1 MTAQT
6 TKKPQ
11 EKADLR
17 APLLGTAVTGAL
29 VTIVAFAAV
38 DRGAGLSTALG
49 ATVAVANLWALGKI
63 VVALTTPED
72 EVVEA
77 GPPTEEAKPKSGRG
91 LAWGGLALIK
101 FVAIGAL
108 LWLTLKNGLAHP
120 LFLALGF
127 TALPI
132 GITAASVL
140 SRAKV

>member
-1 MTAQT
+1 MPLGRWIQLT
-6 TKKPQ
+6 
-11 EKADLR
+11 R
-17 APLLGTAVTGAL
+17 AAAIAGFAAFAL
-29 VTIVAFAAV
+29 VTLVAFAAV

-77 GPPTEEAKPKSGRG
+77 GPPAEETKPKSGRG